1 MPTVIT
7 LGEMLIDLISTKSGE
22 SGDSPG
28 FYKCPGG
35 APANVA
41 VGVSRLGVKS
51 GFIGKLG
58 DDEFG
63 YFLKN
68 VLEANKVDTSNLLF
82 TKEAQTA
89 IAFVSLTAEG
99 ERDFLFY
106 RKPCADKLLSP
117 QEINEYYISSARILH
132 FGSLSLAAEPA
143 MSATFKAIEYA
154 KQHGLI
160 ISMDPN
166 IRLSLWDSKE
176 RARNII
182 LQATTQCNLLK
193 LSEEEARFLSDEY
206 DLKKIAEK
214 LLGLGPDLVVITLGG
229 RGCLYKDREGIG
241 KIKGYSVKVQDT
253 TGAGDGFTAGFL
265 AYLVKKDLVNNLG
278 SLKEIDQA
286 LHYANAV
293 AAMVTTE
300 VGAIPV
306 DLNENRLQDFIERHK
321 FGEDG

>member
-193 LSEEEARFLSDEY
+193 LSKEEARFLSDEY
-206 DLKKIAEK
+206 DLKK
-214 LLGLGPDLVVITLGG
+214 
-229 RGCLYKDREGIG
+229 
-241 KIKGYSVKVQDT
+241 
-253 TGAGDGFTAGFL
+253 
-265 AYLVKKDLVNNLG
+265 
-278 SLKEIDQA
+278 
-286 LHYANAV
+286 
-293 AAMVTTE
+293 
-300 VGAIPV
+300 
-306 DLNENRLQDFIERHK
+306 NR
-321 FGEDG
+321 